1 MSVNWKELQ
10 KPGILVSREVT
21 LLPRLTASHFEL
33 RRNRMEI
40 TVMYAHN
47 EPLKIA
53 VLRRVKL
60 YYNLVFMLPK
70 YT

>member
-1 MSVNWKELQ
+1 
-10 KPGILVSREVT
+10 
-21 LLPRLTASHFEL
+21 
-33 RRNRMEI
+33 MEI

-47 EPLKIA
+47 EPLQIA
-53 VLRRVKL
+53 VLLTVKL